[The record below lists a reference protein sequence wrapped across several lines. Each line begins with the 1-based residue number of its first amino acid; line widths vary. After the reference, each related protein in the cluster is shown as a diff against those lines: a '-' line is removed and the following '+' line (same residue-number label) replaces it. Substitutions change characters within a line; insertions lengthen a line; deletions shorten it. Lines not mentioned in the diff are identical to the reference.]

1 MSALIDSINEFLPQG
16 TKPQVSIKYSGKFS
30 PYNANVRKTGNI
42 IEFSLSHEWKGVSE
56 EIVAGLLQS
65 LAAKVFRIKAKP
77 TTSIDLYNNFI
88 RSLHISQP
96 KTQGDAGLEAAFSRV
111 NEKYFDGL
119 IEKPNF
125 AWHNSTRRLASY
137 DYHTDTISV
146 SEVFRGNDELIDY
159 LMYHELL
166 HKKLKYTD
174 SRKSG
179 SGKTIHHTHRFRNM
193 EKGFEDSEEMEK
205 RVNAVVRKYRM
216 QAY

>member
-16 TKPQVSIKYSGKFS
+16 TKPQVSIRYSGKFS
-30 PYNANVRKTGNI
+30 PYSANVRKTGNI
-42 IEFSLSHEWKGVSE
+42 LVFSLSSEWKGISE

-96 KTQGDAGLEAAFSRV
+96 KTKSDPELEAAFDRV
-111 NEKYFDGL
+111 NVKYFDGL

-125 AWHNSTRRLASY
+125 AWHNSARRLASY

-146 SEVFRGNDELIDY
+146 SQVFRGNEELIDY

-166 HKKLKYTD
+166 HKKLKYAD

-179 SGKTIHHTHRFRNM
+179 SGRTTHHSHKFRNM
-193 EKGFEDSEEMEK
+193 EKGFENAEEMEK
-205 RVNAVVRKYRM
+205 RISAVVRKYRM
-216 QAY
+216 MH